1 MTNMLLSIADGL
13 DVRLEEFGDSTEQLP
28 GLV

>member
-13 DVRLEEFGDSTEQLP
+13 DVPMEKFGDSSGHLSDII
-28 GLV
+28 